1 MKNKV
6 ARDVEIMW
14 HVIGTSVLFFRPKSQ
29 KAPTK
34 VVGYPPL
41 NIFQH
46 IAMEHRSANEAAS
59 TLESEITEQL
69 SECAEEA
76 EITAERKNA
85 QAVERKKAR
94 KLADRC
100 TGQEAVNAEQAQK
113 KRLKLGAEQEA
124 ARVSLN
130 AEQEAAIPQRPK
142 AFFMDEVNRIMS

>member
-14 HVIGTSVLFFRPKSQ
+14 HVIGTSVLFFDL
-29 KAPTK
+29 AL
-34 VVGYPPL
+34 VGYPP
-41 NIFQH
+41 FKMFRH

-69 SECAEEA
+69 SGYAEEA
-76 EITAERKNA
+76 EISAERKNA
-85 QAVERKKAR
+85 HAVERKKAR

-100 TGQEAVNAEQAQK
+100 TGQEAVIAEQAQK

-124 ARVSLN
+124 ARVSFN

>member
-1 MKNKV
+1 
-6 ARDVEIMW
+6 
-14 HVIGTSVLFFRPKSQ
+14 
-29 KAPTK
+29 
-34 VVGYPPL
+34 
-41 NIFQH
+41 
-46 IAMEHRSANEAAS
+46 MEHRSAREAAFV
-59 TLESEITEQL
+59 LESEITEQL

-76 EITAERKNA
+76 EISAERKNA
-85 QAVERKKAR
+85 HAVERKKAR

-100 TGQEAVNAEQAQK
+100 SGQEAVNAEQAQK